1 MSDTPPAI
9 AHLETYLGT
18 IDPKAGYWG
27 WDRSDG
33 VALQGIAFRDQ
44 PRVGATTIVSLRLG
58 HHELCSPRGHVRQE
72 LLLAC
77 WDEFVCARVAQLLP
91 VVADYALNEH
101 LAYAPGQVCEL
112 VEPLL
117 PDSQFDTL
125 LCVRPF
131 LFPQAFAVCEET
143 DPRTEFIWLV
153 PVTPAEAREA
163 AEGFT
168 DELIARWRAD
178 RVDLLDWHRE

>member
-1 MSDTPPAI
+1 MSDMPPVL
-9 AHLETYLGT
+9 AHLETYFGP

-33 VALQGIAFRDQ
+33 VALQGIAFRDRPQ
-44 PRVGATTIVSLRLG
+44 VGATTIVSLGLG
-58 HHELCSPRGHVRQE
+58 HHVFHSPRGHVRQE
-72 LLLAC
+72 LLLTC
-77 WDEFVCARVAQLLP
+77 WDEFASDRVAKLIP
-91 VVADYALNEH
+91 IVADYALHEH
-101 LAYAPGQVCEL
+101 VAFVPGQVIGPAG
-112 VEPLL
+112 PLIPGSGL
-117 PDSQFDTL
+117 EAL

-131 LFPQAFAVCEET
+131 LFPQAFTVCEET
-143 DPRTEFIWLV
+143 DPQTEFIWLV